1 MLTFKIPFAVM
12 LLLEQAD
19 LSPDK
24 GLKHSYSH
32 VCQQQFSSRTGKVT
46 RHATELFLKIGVSE
60 KLNFYKLEYLPFK
73 NKKNG
78 SLLEEKS
85 SQNIR
90 LPVPGF
96 FSLIKKVFPMSRC

>member
-73 NKKNG
+73 NKKKMAPYLKKN
-78 SLLEEKS
+78 
-85 SQNIR
+85 
-90 LPVPGF
+90 LPKIYGCLYLA
-96 FSLIKKVFPMSRC
+96 FSP